1 MRLDKIRL
9 HEIGPFHDFAVDFSA
24 FGDAKLICICGGNG
38 SGKTTLLEAALP
50 GALYRVCPTRG
61 RLTELAR
68 ARDSYVEATVTNGAT
83 FTIRH
88 SVDAVSKKGEA
99 LVLDAAGCPVL
110 PSTGVAAFDAWAERY
125 LPKPEVLFTSIF
137 AAQQSGGFLGL
148 SAGERKSVLL
158 RTLGIERY
166 EVLADLAR
174 KHASE
179 VKNQIETL
187 RARIE
192 DERQRGG
199 DVADIELQLCGLQDA
214 ETLAAA
220 LLVDARGA
228 LEIGQLEKPALEL
241 ARREAKAAREKRADL
256 QTRIA
261 AKTAERGQLEVKI
274 QNNRGVLADAE
285 KIRAAKTRYDELTT
299 EIARLE
305 EQVKASSM
313 RRMHAIHERDRQM
326 AAAKAANARAKTA
339 RDRVAAARIRLGNRT
354 QIDAA
359 TAFLPGLDRKHGEAR
374 ARTSEAEEALE
385 RVRGER
391 LAGAGE
397 RIEALRKPLIEIG
410 ELDGPSI
417 YAAIERLEDAAAL
430 ARASIVEDDAAVRAA
445 TELPARVKAA
455 EAAQTAARL
464 AEHESARALDAARA
478 LAARAPELDAAEREI
493 EEQSKD
499 AEAAKAE
506 AVEADDARVRA
517 EAATD
522 EHQVT
527 GAGFQ
532 RARETAE
539 RERALIAPDASKAGP
554 LANAEGRLAELE
566 PQLERVGK
574 ELAELE
580 ATLAATPEPPESPK
594 LPEIGTLEGDVSR
607 AETAARQATEEV
619 GIARGRLAR
628 AKESADQALELQ
640 KEADRLGEELS
651 DWTRLAADLGKNGL
665 IAMEIDAVGPS
676 LSEMASELLHSC
688 FGPRWTVSIETTRL
702 SADGKQT
709 IEDCQVR
716 VIDTEHGRDAP
727 ADTFSGGEK
736 VILSE
741 AISLSLSMLACQRSG
756 LQGCSIVRDET
767 GAALDP
773 ENGRRYVQ
781 MLRKAAELVGASRVL
796 FVCHDKAI
804 QELADAVID
813 VGAPNNPSPAEF
825 ERSEFDS
832 DRAEY
837 VRRKYAL
844 PNEPEQESVLATVAS
859 TFASKAGVAL

>member
-305 EQVKASSM
+305 EQIKASSM
-313 RRMHAIHERDRQM
+313 RRMHAIHERDRQL

-339 RDRVAAARIRLGNRT
+339 QGRVAAARVRLGNRT

-359 TAFLPGLDRKHGEAR
+359 TAALP
-374 ARTSEAEEALE
+374 ALE
-385 RVRGER
+385 KVVQVALDVELEAATALEKTRAQR
-391 LAGAGE
+391 LAGADE
-397 RIEALRKPLIEIG
+397 RITGLRGGLVEITTTFAPPDDLQGIARDALTVDDGAVEAASEYPR
-410 ELDGPSI
+410 
-417 YAAIERLEDAAAL
+417 AL
-430 ARASIVEDDAAVRAA
+430 
-445 TELPARVKAA
+445 
-455 EAAQTAARL
+455 EAAQDALTTAGRAVVTARK
-464 AEHESARALDAARA
+464 ALDAARA
-478 LAARAPELDAAEREI
+478 LAARAPELEAAEREI

-506 AVEADDARVRA
+506 AVEADDARVKA

-539 RERALIAPDASKAGP
+539 RERALIAPEAAKAGP

-566 PQLERVGK
+566 PQIENVCK
-574 ELAELE
+574 EIAALE

-594 LPEIGTLEGDVSR
+594 VPEIATLEADLSR

-640 KEADRLGEELS
+640 READRLGEDLS
-651 DWTRLAADLGKNGL
+651 DWTRLATDLGKNGL